1 MVDLYGKCIGKYTS
15 PMDPIKY
22 TRSGQTL
29 FKETVSK
36 KIKPNSRM
44 AAQKQFGFVNRYSLE
59 FTQKDGVAWK
69 RRDGDVSKK

>member
-1 MVDLYGKCIGKYTS
+1 MNGVFYLHEWLICMANLGKYTS

-29 FKETVSK
+29 FTETVSK

-59 FTQKDGVAWK
+59 FTQKDGVA
-69 RRDGDVSKK
+69 